1 MLSISYACC
10 IDTKSTIIKDYGDGL
25 SLMVAAFILKVGN
38 GGCLSLILDAIMQ
51 KITRLSRLYIL
62 ICLQRLYQT

>member
-10 IDTKSTIIKDYGDGL
+10 IYTKVTIIKGYGDGL
-25 SLMVAAFILKVGN
+25 SLMVAAFILKVDN
-38 GGCLSLILDAIMQ
+38 GGCLSLMLAAIIQ

-62 ICLQRLYQT
+62 ICLLHLYQT